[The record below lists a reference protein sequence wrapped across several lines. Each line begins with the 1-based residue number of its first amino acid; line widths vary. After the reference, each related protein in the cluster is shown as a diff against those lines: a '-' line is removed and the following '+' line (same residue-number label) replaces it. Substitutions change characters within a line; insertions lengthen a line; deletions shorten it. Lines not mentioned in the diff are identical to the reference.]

1 MTISNYDIVLASAY
15 KRAYILKEKI
25 AVPRMSDLFYM
36 IYTSIGKVEIE
47 AIAERNEIE
56 ILERI
61 FKKTVK
67 IVFDEH
73 FKVHEFEPL
82 ILLFRE
88 DFKFETSDM
97 KPSSEYVMVFEKVP
111 SLFKLAERLGKRT
124 EAEFLA
130 SYLEFFLE
138 GLYIYN
144 RLTREVISGR
154 YYYSSNPYV
163 RSI

>member
-1 MTISNYDIVLASAY
+1 M
-15 KRAYILKEKI
+15 
-25 AVPRMSDLFYM
+25 
-36 IYTSIGKVEIE
+36 
-47 AIAERNEIE
+47 
-56 ILERI
+56 
-61 FKKTVK
+61 
-67 IVFDEH
+67 
-73 FKVHEFEPL
+73 
-82 ILLFRE
+82 LFRE

-111 SLFKLAERLGKRT
+111 SLFKLAERLGRRT

-138 GLYIYN
+138 GLYVYN

-163 RSI
+163 RSL